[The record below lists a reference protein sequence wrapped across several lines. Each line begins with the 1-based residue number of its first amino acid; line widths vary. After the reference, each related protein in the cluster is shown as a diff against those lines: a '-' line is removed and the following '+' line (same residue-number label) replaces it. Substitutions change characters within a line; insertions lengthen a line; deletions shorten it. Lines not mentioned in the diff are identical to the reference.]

1 MEYRIIRYSDQEER
15 VLDALTIAERDA
27 NGQLIRLVGSVI
39 DVTESKR
46 AEEAMLAKNEEL
58 RKINAELD
66 NFVYRVS
73 HDLRSPLLAIK
84 GLIGLIFGTENLTE
98 EVIEYL
104 KLAESSVGRLDSTIQ
119 EILEYSRNSR
129 LEVMYEEV
137 DMKKKVDTI
146 IRDLQFADKNISFEE
161 SFPED
166 TVIVTDRSRMRVLLK
181 NLIGNAV
188 KYQRKDEP
196 NHWVKVAMEYV
207 DQDIV
212 ITVSDNGE
220 GIHERSLPRIFD
232 MFYRGTTSSI
242 GTGLGLYIC
251 KEVLNNLNGSIQVE
265 STVGVGTTMTVR
277 LPKVEL
283 PTS

>member
-1 MEYRIIRYSDQEER
+1 
-15 VLDALTIAERDA
+15 
-27 NGQLIRLVGSVI
+27 
-39 DVTESKR
+39 KR
-46 AEEAMLAKNEEL
+46 SEHSILAKNEEL
-58 RKINAELD
+58 KKINAELD

-129 LEVMYEEV
+129 LEVLYEEV
-137 DMKKKVDTI
+137 DMKQKVDTI
-146 IRDLQFADKNISFEE
+146 IRDLQFADKKITFEE
-161 SFPED
+161 SFPEN
-166 TVIVTDRSRMRVLLK
+166 TVIVTDRTRMRVLLK

-188 KYQRKDEP
+188 KYQREDEP
-196 NHWVKVAMEYV
+196 NHWVKVSMKYV
-207 DQDIV
+207 DNEIV
-212 ITVSDNGE
+212 ISVADNGE
-220 GIHERSLPRIFD
+220 GIHERSLPKIFD

-251 KEVLNNLNGSIQVE
+251 KEVLNNLKGSIQVE
-265 STVGVGTTMTVR
+265 SAVGVGTTMTVR

-283 PTS
+283 PKS